1 MLFMPV
7 SLLSLDK
14 RKKLIKFCFKNIYLE
29 CSYEKKKDT
38 FLQILQRNLKKS
50 YVIKMKVQS
59 VITLLENRW
68 KDEL

>member
-1 MLFMPV
+1 M
-7 SLLSLDK
+7 K
-14 RKKLIKFCFKNIYLE
+14 
-29 CSYEKKKDT
+29 KKKDT

-59 VITLLENRW
+59 VITLLENSW